1 MPKVK
6 EIMTDGVKPVSPSD
20 TIAEVAQKMT
30 DSALQV
36 LPVCKNGRFSG
47 IITESDIVSNF
58 VAKDHDPRHER
69 ADSLV
74 INHVP
79 KVSAGSDIV
88 DAARIM
94 ANYGISYLPVVN
106 NGGKFAGLLTIGD
119 LVKES
124 LALAIIVLA
133 SLKKDG

>member
-1 MPKVK
+1 MTKVK
-6 EIMTDGVKPVSPSD
+6 EIMKDDVKSVSPSD

-30 DSALQV
+30 DSTLQV

-88 DAARIM
+88 DAAKIM
-94 ANYGISYLPVVN
+94 ANHGICYLPVVN
-106 NGGKFAGLLTIGD
+106 NGGKFAGLLTIDD

-124 LALAIIVLA
+124 LILA
-133 SLKKDG
+133 SLVLTGLKKDG